1 MVVLEEIAKRL
12 NALLTADRTEA
23 LLRAAV
29 IIAVGLLAARWVGR
43 AVRRLVRRGDL
54 QRAILAQRLIGW
66 GLILL
71 AGAWA
76 LQELGFKLGVLL
88 GAAGVAT
95 VAIGFASQTSLSN
108 VISGFFLFGERPF
121 KIGDLIEADGVTGEV
136 LAVDLISTKLRTFDN
151 HYVRIPNETL
161 LKNKVVN
168 FTRFPIR
175 RLDLEI
181 PIAYG
186 EQLDRVRQLLL
197 AIADRNA
204 HCLAEPAP
212 VLFVKSFGSSALS
225 AQFSV
230 WCDTP
235 AFLLLRT
242 SLTEEIL
249 RSFEQH
255 GIRRPYTHQV
265 LHGGSGLGPIA
276 ATDGG

>member
-12 NALLTADRTEA
+12 SSLLTADRTEA
-23 LLRAAV
+23 LVRAAV
-29 IIAVGLLAARWVGR
+29 ILAVGLIVAHWGGR
-43 AVRRLVRRGDL
+43 AIGRLVRRGDR

-66 GLILL
+66 GLFLL
-71 AGAWA
+71 AAAWA
-76 LQELGFKLGVLL
+76 LQELGFQLGVLL

-95 VAIGFASQTSLSN
+95 VALGFASQTSLSN
-108 VISGFFLFGERPF
+108 VISGFFLFGEKPF

-151 HYVRIPNETL
+151 HFVRIPNETL

-175 RLDLEI
+175 RLDLELPI
-181 PIAYG
+181 PYG
-186 EQLDRVRQLLL
+186 ESLERVRELLL
-197 AIADRNA
+197 RIADRNA

-212 VLFVKSFGSSALS
+212 LLFVKSFGDSALF

-230 WCDTP
+230 WCSTP
-235 AFLLLRT
+235 AFLALRT

-249 RSFEQH
+249 AGFERH
-255 GIRRPYTHQV
+255 GIGRPYAHRIV
-265 LHGGSGLGPIA
+265 HASAPAGEGA
-276 ATDGG
+276 

>member
-1 MVVLEEIAKRL
+1 VVLQEIGKRL
-12 NALLTADRTEA
+12 NELLTADRTEM
-23 LLRAAV
+23 LVRAVV
-29 IIAVGLLAARWVGR
+29 ILAVGLLVARWGGR
-43 AVRRLVRRGDL
+43 AIGRLVRRGDA
-54 QRAILAQRLIGW
+54 QRAILAARLTSW
-66 GLILL
+66 GLFLL
-71 AGAWA
+71 AAAWA

-95 VAIGFASQTSLSN
+95 VALGFASQTSLSN

-151 HYVRIPNETL
+151 HYVRIPNELL
-161 LKNKVVN
+161 LKNKVIN

-181 PIAYG
+181 PIPYG
-186 EQLDRVRQLLL
+186 ESLERVRELLIR
-197 AIADRNA
+197 IADRNA

-212 VLFVKSFGSSALS
+212 LLFVKRFDSTAMY

-230 WCDTP
+230 WCATP
-235 AFLLLRT
+235 SFLLLRT

-249 RSFEQH
+249 ESFERH
-255 GIRRPYTHQV
+255 GVRRPYAHHV
-265 LHGGSGLGPIA
+265 VHPSAA
-276 ATDGG
+276 ATEGG